1 MNGSKLLHVSA
12 RLIGPS
18 AHFKEHVIL
27 QTEKI
32 KVIGQTKTEGT
43 PEVGSLA
50 ESGNLCTHQQE
61 SGCQQKQFS
70 VRVQI

>member
-1 MNGSKLLHVSA
+1 MSA
-12 RLIGPS
+12 PLIGPS

-27 QTEKI
+27 QTEKKI
-32 KVIGQTKTEGT
+32 KVIRPTKSEGI

-50 ESGNLCTHQQE
+50 ERGHLCTHQQE

>member
-1 MNGSKLLHVSA
+1 MNRSKLLHILSH
-12 RLIGPS
+12 LIGPS

-32 KVIGQTKTEGT
+32 KVIRQTKTKGT

-61 SGCQQKQFS
+61 SGSQQKQFS